1 MTDIAWMFYFADIVS
16 NFRGVVILAI
26 IVFIILSAMAAF
38 AVANSN
44 YDEERNKF
52 LFWVK
57 FSVIGFFIS
66 GLLVCILPSRN
77 TIYMAAATVTVD
89 KALESDVGKD
99 VMDIVKFKIKEIKK
113 ELLKNED

>member
-1 MTDIAWMFYFADIVS
+1 MTDIAWIFYFADLVS
-16 NFRGVVILAI
+16 NFKAVAILSV
-26 IVFIILSAMAAF
+26 IVFIILSVMAA
-38 AVANSN
+38 VIVVNSN

-52 LFWVK
+52 LFWMK

-66 GLLVCILPSRN
+66 GLLACIVPSRT
-77 TIYMAAATVTVD
+77 TIYMAAATITVD

-113 ELLKNED
+113 ELVKNEN